1 MIDDIDD
8 HFGDSVPDAPHGRST
23 GGTLISLA
31 LGADA
36 VSIWTAVYWSTVR
49 DEQAHW
55 T

>member
-8 HFGDSVPDAPHGRST
+8 HFSDSVPDAPHGSST

-36 VSIWTAVYWSTVR
+36 VSIWTAEYWSRAGDV
-49 DEQAHW
+49 QAHW